1 MSASVRSARL
11 ARPAGVVGQLRQ
23 FLRYPP
29 TAISLALLATVIA
42 IAVFATDVAPHDP
55 FAIGLATPRSM
66 PTGANPLGVDSIG
79 RDVLSRLIFGA
90 RASLL
95 VGFGAVAIQ
104 AVLGIAAGVTA
115 GYFRGPV
122 DAVLMRVAD
131 VILSFPLFVVVVAA
145 VAIVGPSITNV
156 ILVVGLLGWPRMARI
171 VRSQVLSLR
180 NELFI
185 EALGALG
192 AGHRR
197 ILFNHILPNL
207 IPTVLITAT
216 FEVARAI
223 LLEASLSFLG
233 MGVQPPVPSWGNILA
248 EAQSLLVLQ
257 RMPWLWVPAGFALM
271 AVILSVNFVGDGLRN
286 ALDPRQRS

>member
-1 MSASVRSARL
+1 MSLAAEGAGRAGRANSAG
-11 ARPAGVVGQLRQ
+11 PLRR
-23 FLRYPP
+23 FMRYPP
-29 TAISLALLATVIA
+29 AVLSLAVLAAVLA
-42 IAVFATDVAPHDP
+42 VAVFAQYVAPHDP
-55 FAIGLATPRSM
+55 FAIGLAAPRGM
-66 PTGANPLGVDSIG
+66 PTSANPLGVDSIG
-79 RDVLSRLIFGA
+79 RDVLSRLLFGA

-104 AVLGIAAGVTA
+104 ALLGVVAGVLA
-115 GYFRGPV
+115 GYFGGAV
-122 DAVLMRVAD
+122 DTVLMRVAD

-145 VAIVGPSITNV
+145 VAIVGPSISNV
-156 ILVVGLLGWPRMARI
+156 ILVVGFLGWPRMARI

-197 ILFNHILPNL
+197 ILFKHILPNL
-207 IPTVLITAT
+207 VPTILITAT

-233 MGVQPPVPSWGNILA
+233 MGVQPPIPSWGNILA

-257 RMPWLWVPAGFALM
+257 RMPWLWVPAGLALM
-271 AVILSVNFVGDGLRN
+271 VVILSVNFVGDGLRN
-286 ALDPRQRS
+286 ALDPRHRS